1 MQSGSSKECVA
12 VVLSGAMQFVGG
24 GDDLT
29 GVALLKAFY
38 ARLQKRDDYYTI
50 GGRIAF
56 GLHGR
61 K

>member
-1 MQSGSSKECVA
+1 
-12 VVLSGAMQFVGG
+12 MQFVGG
-24 GDDLT
+24 GADLT